1 VHHKSVVLSKV
12 FILHFNILKKISQ
25 ISSHMDSD
33 QTFQKCNY
41 LNTLFKYPGSR
52 TKIKQGPVLC
62 DITFVCVCTSSV
74 Q

>member
-1 VHHKSVVLSKV
+1 
-12 FILHFNILKKISQ
+12 
-25 ISSHMDSD
+25 MDSD